1 MKYEVMEIVSEKKL
15 NGNSNIT
22 VRSIEDDSIVF
33 TLALPSETLDNR
45 ELLLMK
51 VDTQYRKIIEY
62 TVKDKEYSVKVGD
75 ILAGKESQAKL
86 SR

>member
-22 VRSIEDDSIVF
+22 LRSMEDDSIVF

-51 VDTQYRKIIEY
+51 VDTQYRKIVAFRI
-62 TVKDKEYSVKVGD
+62 KDKEYAVKVGD
-75 ILAGKESQAKL
+75 ILEDSKVKSK
-86 SR
+86 